1 MYEIP
6 WFLSGERKTFEGIA
20 SPELG
25 ILWKYFSNIR
35 YFYIFYR
42 NVFLLQ
48 NFEAMFLW
56 NEKAIQIVAGPCSV
70 ESEEQ
75 LFATARG
82 LKKIGIQTLRG
93 GIWKP
98 RSRAHHFEGVGESGL
113 RWLQR
118 VLQELSMQ
126 VAIPGLPL
134 FCGSMH
140 PDLFFVRDV
149 DVNYAGVVKGRKEE
163 FVRLGL
169 TEKTHYLASTG
180 IQGQI
185 ADSRSLVLLDA
196 YAVDGLQAE
205 QIRFL
210 HAPEYLNPTYEYGV
224 TFERGTAV
232 TYGDRKQV
240 FISGTASI
248 DNRGEIVYPG
258 DIVKQTER
266 MMENISV
273 LLKEADAT
281 TRDITQAITYLRDMA
296 DYAVVKKYFEAH
308 YPDLPH
314 LIVLAP
320 VCRPGWLIETECIAV
335 VPTESS
341 FKPL

>member
-1 MYEIP
+1 MCEIP

-113 RWLQR
+113 RWLQQ
-118 VLQELSMQ
+118 VQQELSMQ
-126 VAIPGLPL
+126 VATEVATPRQAEVALKYGIDILWIGARTTVSPFMIQEIAEVLRGGDTPVMLKNPVCPDLELWTGAVERLLDIDLKQLSLIHRGFSVLDAAPYRNIPCLEMALEMKKRFPGLPL
-134 FCGSMH
+134 FCDPSHICGKRG
-140 PDLFFVRDV
+140 LL
-149 DVNYAGVVKGRKEE
+149 YGICAEAL
-163 FVRLGL
+163 RL
-169 TEKTHYLASTG
+169 
-180 IQGQI
+180 
-185 ADSRSLVLLDA
+185 DM
-196 YAVDGLQAE
+196 DGLFIESHCCPEVALSDAAQQLTPEALGKMFE
-205 QIRFL
+205 NLGIRQVENNKL
-210 HAPEYLNPTYEYGV
+210 HLGCEILIQ
-224 TFERGTAV
+224 
-232 TYGDRKQV
+232 RK
-240 FISGTASI
+240 G
-248 DNRGEIVYPG
+248 
-258 DIVKQTER
+258 
-266 MMENISV
+266 
-273 LLKEADAT
+273 
-281 TRDITQAITYLRDMA
+281 
-296 DYAVVKKYFEAH
+296 
-308 YPDLPH
+308 
-314 LIVLAP
+314 
-320 VCRPGWLIETECIAV
+320 
-335 VPTESS
+335 
-341 FKPL
+341 